1 MYFQDDVP
9 LSYDRPQE
17 IPNTKLTHLQNLYDE
32 RIDSLTKQL
41 EAFFT
46 EISNDEIFKAM
57 QENPLTQ
64 EYASQRAGELF
75 AEIMGSEQEVT
86 IQRLQNELSEFK
98 SLNSKFESDGQKM
111 MKMIRELEEK
121 LKKTEGDKEKLLN
134 DYEMMI
140 NKFSNVEG
148 RLDESLKRKDAEWM
162 HKMDMNLRKMEA
174 TLQDTEEKYFITR
187 KELENATNA
196 RMSTDM
202 LYNECERLKRE
213 LKSQELFYLRQQE
226 EAKRVFEGR
235 IIEFNEKIIGKDR
248 NYEDLSSQFK
258 NYQKQ
263 SEDLSANQQN
273 LIKNL
278 VEKSKQLKQKIISQ
292 KSKLSDYM
300 KLSKESTINLE
311 NANSTYTRTVTELE
325 NRIKTIEKEAVQK
338 ETDLLA
344 KHQQQLT
351 QLQQHYKQ
359 MMDNKLLEMQKEI
372 NEQIIRSQDHDIEVK
387 NMMDKKMKEIERDYL
402 PKSVHEKIM
411 ADKENFMMK
420 KFNVKIDEIT
430 QNYEEEKE
438 NLRKEIEEVKKDKE
452 QVIENLEVT
461 QKAEENL
468 KREITRE
475 KEKLNNDLSSKTN
488 KIKEVES
495 ARQELSHELEK
506 TKKDM
511 AELQNHYNS
520 EISSRILSEKQVI
533 NLNNTLNELKDTLNQ
548 SKQSSQTAK
557 FQHEQ
562 TLSQISE
569 KTSLLEK
576 ELEIK
581 AKTIQRYD
589 DEILMLQGSLHDSKL
604 QQSGYLTQLELEQSR
619 HFETKKK
626 LKEIEDYS
634 QKLLSEIDFRQIKHN
649 DYYISIDNYKEQ
661 IRNLSI
667 SLEGKDQEIFSL
679 KQNYGNRENELRQKL
694 RLVTERCRKYVNNSI
709 FFLRKQLGGVVELY
723 EHEIVSMNKIF
734 AQVQQEISIKVLE
747 LQLQYRKQLEGKA
760 QEYTDEIKD
769 YYRAKLAQIEDYIL
783 QENTHWTDQETEGL
797 RRAVKSIVE
806 KKHIGQ
812 VEIKSLKD
820 TLANITQQNESL
832 YRENQKLQIR
842 LHANNEAF
850 DQLQKEVTEEANKIK
865 LRLEAGSVKDRM
877 DYSAR
882 NYYRK

>member
-1 MYFQDDVP
+1 MYFQDDRP
-9 LSYDRPQE
+9 LSYERPQE
-17 IPNTKLTHLQNLYDE
+17 TANTKLEHLQNLYDE

-75 AEIMGSEQEVT
+75 AEIMNSEQEST
-86 IQRLQNELSEFK
+86 IKRLQIELSEYK
-98 SLNSKFESDGQKM
+98 SLNLKFESDEQRMVKI
-111 MKMIRELEEK
+111 IRELEEK
-121 LKKTEGDKEKLLN
+121 LKKAEGDKEKLLN

-140 NKFSNVEG
+140 NKFSNAED
-148 RLDESLKRKDAEWM
+148 RLDESLKRKDAEWL
-162 HKMDMNLRKMEA
+162 HKMDVNMRKMEA

-187 KELENATNA
+187 KELENLTST
-196 RMSTDM
+196 RMNTDM
-202 LYNECERLKRE
+202 LYNECDRLKRE
-213 LKSQELFYLRQQE
+213 LKTQELFYLRQQE
-226 EAKRVFEGR
+226 ESKRVFEGR
-235 IIEFNEKIIGKDR
+235 IIEFNEKIINKDKI
-248 NYEDLSSQFK
+248 YEDLSSQFK

-278 VEKSKQLKQKIISQ
+278 VDKSKQLKQKIISQ

-311 NANSTYTRTVTELE
+311 NANSTYTRTVTDLE
-325 NRIKTIEKEAVQK
+325 NRIKTIEKEAIQK
-338 ETDLLA
+338 ETDLIT
-344 KHQQQLT
+344 KQQLQLT

-359 MMDNKLLEMQKEI
+359 MMDTKMLEMQKEI
-372 NEQIIRSQDHDIEVK
+372 NEQIIRSQEHDIEVK
-387 NMMDKKMKEIERDYL
+387 NIMDKKMKEIERDYL
-402 PKSVHEKIM
+402 PKSVHDKILT
-411 ADKENFMMK
+411 DRENFMMK
-420 KFNVKIDEIT
+420 KFNVRIDEIT
-430 QNYEEEKE
+430 QNHEEEKE
-438 NLRKEIEEVKKDKE
+438 VMRKEIEEVKKDKE
-452 QVIENLEVT
+452 QVMENLEVS

-468 KREITRE
+468 KRETMRE
-475 KEKLNNDLSSKTN
+475 KEKINNNLNEKVK
-488 KIKEVES
+488 KIKKVKS
-495 ARQELSHELEK
+495 VNQELSRDLEK
-506 TKKDM
+506 TKKEF
-511 AELQNHYNS
+511 AELQNHYNT
-520 EISSRILSEKQVI
+520 EISSRIQSEKQVI
-533 NLNNTLNELKDTLNQ
+533 NLNNTLNELKETLNQ

-569 KTSLLEK
+569 KTNLLER

-589 DEILMLQGSLHDSKL
+589 DEILMLQSSLRDSKL

-619 HFETKKK
+619 HLDTKKK

-634 QKLLSEIDFRQIKHN
+634 QKLLSEIDFRQNKHN
-649 DYYISIDNYKEQ
+649 DYYSSIDNYKEQ

-667 SLEGKDQEIFSL
+667 AVEGKDQEIFNI
-679 KQNYGNRENELRQKL
+679 KQNYGNKENDLKQKL
-694 RLVTERCRKYVNNSI
+694 RLVTEKCRKYVVNSI
-709 FFLRKQLGGVVELY
+709 FFLRKQLEGVVELY
-723 EHEIVSMNKIF
+723 EHEFASMNKNF
-734 AQVQQEISIKVLE
+734 SQVKQEISIKVLE

-760 QEYTDEIKD
+760 QEFTDEIKD

-783 QENTHWTDQETEGL
+783 QENTQWADQETEGL
-797 RRAVKSIVE
+797 RRAIKSIIE

-820 TLANITQQNESL
+820 TIANITQQNESL